1 MSRLYNVAY
10 TTFAKR
16 ELSMPQRLKKRM
28 TVRVPVRGHSE
39 RARKDR
45 AQELAQDY
53 VEMIAELI
61 EKKGEARLTDL
72 ARGIGVTHVTA
83 NQKIKRLQ
91 RQGLVTTEP
100 YRSIFLTP
108 AGRNLAHESRHRHET
123 VVRLL
128 KALGVPSAAAESD
141 AEGIEHHVSRET
153 LAAFVK
159 YLAARER

>member
-1 MSRLYNVAY
+1 LETVMRRPPAR
-10 TTFAKR
+10 KR
-16 ELSMPQRLKKRM
+16 
-28 TVRVPVRGHSE
+28 TIRVPVRGHSA
-39 RARKDR
+39 RARKDHE
-45 AQELAQDY
+45 QELAQDY

-61 EKKGEARLTDL
+61 EKSGEARLTDL

-100 YRSIFLTP
+100 YRSIFLTK
-108 AGRNLAHESRHRHET
+108 AGRHLAHESRHRHDI

-128 KALGVPSAAAESD
+128 KALGVPTAAAESD

-153 LAAFVK
+153 LAAFVN
-159 YLAARER
+159 YLAARE

>member
-1 MSRLYNVAY
+1 
-10 TTFAKR
+10 
-16 ELSMPQRLKKRM
+16 MPQRLKETI

-91 RQGLVTTEP
+91 RQGLVTTQP
-100 YRSIFLTP
+100 YRSIFLTT
-108 AGRNLAHESRHRHET
+108 AGRNLAHESRHRHDI

-128 KALGVPSAAAESD
+128 KALGVPPAAAESD
-141 AEGIEHHVSRET
+141 AEGIEHHVSPET

-159 YLAARER
+159 YLVRQSTAPRR